1 MATVTEL
8 SDPYANFMLSPLP
21 PAAPDVCSVCLTFTE
36 GWSTCYPCGHQA
48 RFADAVLPISYS
60 VAFGQLH
67 TALQQYKRG
76 YPSAARQFQIQ
87 LAAVLWRFVSLHE
100 GCLARRVGVA
110 GFDVVATVPSSSVQ
124 RDEDHPLRRLGS
136 EVIAPTRER
145 HRRLLMRSGTPVAER
160 AVDPGK
166 FNPTADLEGEAVLLI
181 DDTWTTGASVQS
193 AAAAL
198 KTAGAGPVG
207 VVVIGRHINDDY
219 GDNAR
224 RLKEL
229 SRPFEWERCAL
240 HL

>member
-8 SDPYANFMLSPLP
+8 SDPYANFMLSPRP

-100 GCLARRVGVA
+100 GASHAASVSPASTSSRPSRRAAFNATRTTLFA
-110 GFDVVATVPSSSVQ
+110 GWVVRSS
-124 RDEDHPLRRLGS
+124 H
-136 EVIAPTRER
+136 TRER

-219 GDNAR
+219 GANAR

-229 SRPFEWERCAL
+229 SRPFEWKRCAL

>member
-100 GCLARRVGVA
+100 VPRTPRRCRRLRRRRDRPVEQRSTRRGP
-110 GFDVVATVPSSSVQ
+110 PSS
-124 RDEDHPLRRLGS
+124 P
-136 EVIAPTRER
+136 
-145 HRRLLMRSGTPVAER
+145 
-160 AVDPGK
+160 
-166 FNPTADLEGEAVLLI
+166 
-181 DDTWTTGASVQS
+181 
-193 AAAAL
+193 
-198 KTAGAGPVG
+198 AG
-207 VVVIGRHINDDY
+207 
-219 GDNAR
+219 
-224 RLKEL
+224 
-229 SRPFEWERCAL
+229 
-240 HL
+240 

>member
-1 MATVTEL
+1 
-8 SDPYANFMLSPLP
+8 
-21 PAAPDVCSVCLTFTE
+21 
-36 GWSTCYPCGHQA
+36 
-48 RFADAVLPISYS
+48 
-60 VAFGQLH
+60 
-67 TALQQYKRG
+67 
-76 YPSAARQFQIQ
+76 
-87 LAAVLWRFVSLHE
+87 
-100 GCLARRVGVA
+100 
-110 GFDVVATVPSSSVQ
+110 
-124 RDEDHPLRRLGS
+124 
-136 EVIAPTRER
+136 
-145 HRRLLMRSGTPVAER
+145 MRSGTPVAER

-219 GDNAR
+219 GANAR